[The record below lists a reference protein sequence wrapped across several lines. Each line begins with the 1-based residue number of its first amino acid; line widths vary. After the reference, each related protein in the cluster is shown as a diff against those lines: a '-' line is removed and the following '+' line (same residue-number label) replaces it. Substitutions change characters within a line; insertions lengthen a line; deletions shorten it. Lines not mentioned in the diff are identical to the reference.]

1 LSIGHFLVFGGMQGL
16 AALAT
21 FAEVEVVLPETGVE
35 VTVPVKLGIVGMVVG
50 DYWKLLV
57 ADMQIIMSRRI
68 GRTNGIRI
76 QIVIKSSRIDCTHL
90 E

>member
-1 LSIGHFLVFGGMQGL
+1 M

-76 QIVIKSSRIDCTHL
+76 QTVIKSSRIDCTHL